1 MRPLCAKRAECIHPH
16 LSDSRTSKS
25 AYRGGKK
32 STSSPLGQSVVVFL
46 FAVTAGLFTVGLL
59 LAAGACGY
67 ALAHAPGNR
76 GVLVAIS
83 TASVVMI
90 GVTGA
95 VLGSMTYTKIA
106 TVAVPA
112 LPARATPGASPVGS
126 QSEPTSTEPRA
137 PQAAIDAWMH
147 FQSDTGDYI
156 GGGKQQVWTL
166 KESDFSVGGNNRDI
180 RASVSGQG
188 DRWYLEFRAP
198 SNGQLGAGQFTN
210 AERAP
215 FVTGKAPG
223 LDINGDGR
231 GCNTLGGR
239 FAIKTLTWTSAGTVA
254 EMDVLFEQH
263 CEGMGPALR
272 GELWITTTLGV
283 HRTPPTAS
291 SSVAL

>member
-1 MRPLCAKRAECIHPH
+1 M
-16 LSDSRTSKS
+16 
-25 AYRGGKK
+25 
-32 STSSPLGQSVVVFL
+32 VFL
-46 FAVTAGLFTVGLL
+46 FAVAAGLFTVGLL
-59 LAAGACGY
+59 LAAGASGY
-67 ALAHAPGNR
+67 AIAHAPRNR
-76 GVLVAIS
+76 GLLIAIS
-83 TASVVMI
+83 TVSAVLI
-90 GVTGA
+90 GMTGA
-95 VLGSMTYTKIA
+95 ALGSITYIKIA
-106 TVAVPA
+106 TAAVST
-112 LPARATPGASPVGS
+112 LPERATPGASPVGA
-126 QSEPTSTEPRA
+126 QSEPTASQPQA

-188 DRWYLEFRAP
+188 DWWYLEFRAP
-198 SNGQLGAGQFTN
+198 SNGQLGAGQFTS

-223 LDINGDGR
+223 LDVNGDGR

-239 FAIKTLTWTSAGTVA
+239 FAIKTLTWTSAGAVA
-254 EMDVLFEQH
+254 EVDVLFEQH

-272 GELWITTTLGV
+272 GELWLTTKVGV
-283 HRTPPTAS
+283 HKTPPTAS